1 MNGARASLKRLARP
15 APIIA
20 LTVALPALVA
30 AVRAG
35 VQRWYPTLDNGIYS
49 ARAWDVGTTHN
60 PMLATWSS
68 RSKVT
73 GVLMNHP
80 GPMPFQLLAPF
91 RRLLGPVGVHIGS
104 ALVNAGAL
112 GAAGWMGWRVGRR
125 RGAVVFGGG
134 ALVLAASMGSA
145 VLSDTWTHNLP
156 LLALFT
162 AAVAMWASFA
172 GDAWAPVV
180 TVIFAGLCAQIS
192 LAYIVLSAVLIA
204 ASLAAGVAWW
214 WAERRGRAASHNS
227 SRTAATARL
236 RPLAVAIIAL
246 AALLALP
253 AWEQFVAPD
262 GPPGNVTA
270 MIENADRLGAGRGPG
285 FAVESFAD
293 IVLIPPAW
301 AFADPLTWENSA
313 GARFGAG
320 ASWAAFGVFTL
331 LLIAALWW
339 ARRRR
344 SRVLGAAVGATALLT
359 ATSLFTLAS
368 ISETTLATAAYLRW
382 LFPVGAFVTS
392 AMALVALDAVL
403 TLVTGTERLP
413 QLARSAAG
421 IATGLAVVVGL
432 TVYSVDTHG
441 LESGSPR
448 WANEPAGQLHGLLR
462 NAPAQLA
469 DRSPLLAVETPY
481 TTSLV
486 LYPAVLDEMLA
497 AGVDLR
503 FESGSP
509 LLTQFGVGRTAS
521 GHEQWELSTRSGV
534 AATAVGAEPNV
545 KVLATTGIVDPAQ
558 FTDLVPR
565 AEAIA
570 KRIDASS
577 FALRPG
583 GSHTPQGQFFD
594 GATLARVMYNPVGS
608 LFNGTT
614 FGLVKRNVVVL
625 PDDLRADIAAF
636 TADVDR
642 RDHAFAVVVQPAG
655 TKPPDDQGP
664 VLALP
669 GGKTESEPTQTDQ
682 PEKAP

>member
-1 MNGARASLKRLARP
+1 VNGARASLKRLARP

-246 AALLALP
+246 AALWALP

-462 NAPAQLA
+462 NATGAARRPQS
-469 DRSPLLAVETPY
+469 SPCGRNPVHHVVGAVPGG
-481 TTSLV
+481 
-486 LYPAVLDEMLA
+486 PRRN
-497 AGVDLR
+497 AGGRGRPR

-545 KVLATTGIVDPAQ
+545 EVLATTGIVDPAQ

-577 FALRPG
+577 FALRHRWFPYP
-583 GSHTPQGQFFD
+583 T
-594 GATLARVMYNPVGS
+594 
-608 LFNGTT
+608 GTI
-614 FGLVKRNVVVL
+614 
-625 PDDLRADIAAF
+625 LRW
-636 TADVDR
+636 R
-642 RDHAFAVVVQPAG
+642 HAGTGHVQPRRVAVQRHHLRPG
-655 TKPPDDQGP
+655 ETKRGGAPRRPACRHCGVHRRCRPPRPRVCRGRS
-664 VLALP
+664 ARRY
-669 GGKTESEPTQTDQ
+669 QT
-682 PEKAP
+682 A